1 VARNIEFYTEGNFED
16 ATRVKLI
23 ATLDE
28 NCYNYFFQEFMHIN
42 LSTQDRED
50 YEVISSQPQE
60 NLCLS
65 IFNELIRIYDNKYSK
80 EIFKTVEFAL
90 QKA

>member
-1 VARNIEFYTEGNFED
+1 MAKNIEFYTEDDFED
-16 ATRVKLI
+16 AIRVKLI
-23 ATLDE
+23 STLDE

-42 LSTQDRED
+42 LNSQDKEE
-50 YEVISSQPQE
+50 YEVIPPQPQE

-65 IFNELIRIYDNKYSK
+65 IFNELIRLYNNKYSK
-80 EIFKTVEFAL
+80 DIFKTVEFAL